1 MRLEPT
7 DMTVKQLSRTY
18 LQVSQMIKDMNN
30 QITHSS
36 IYLIEIINEMLDRGI
51 TPPIHK
57 EN

>member
-1 MRLEPT
+1 
-7 DMTVKQLSRTY
+7 MTVKQLSRTY